1 LKTVKHLL
9 PKLISCVL
17 LTLLIACNSN
27 KKTDKDH
34 LVFRYNEYK
43 NINSLDPAFAKDN
56 STIWACNQLFNGLVQ
71 LDDDLNIQPDIAKTW
86 TISEDGKTYTF
97 HLRNDVYFHKH
108 KLFKNNTRKAT
119 AFDFEYSFDRLTDP
133 KTASPGS
140 NTLQQVV
147 TYTAVNDTTFTIQL
161 KQPFPAF
168 LGVLTTKYCSV
179 LPSEVVEFYGNDF
192 RANPIGTGPFK
203 FKRWE
208 ENIKLVL
215 RKNNFYH
222 EKDSLGNQLPYLEA
236 VAISFL
242 TDKQSE
248 FLQFS
253 QGNIDF
259 ISGLAPSYKDELLTS
274 DGKLR
279 SKYKEFVNMVF
290 GDYLNTEYLGFY
302 MDTDQVEI
310 QSKLI
315 RKAINYGFDRQT
327 MITYL
332 RNGIGTPAENGF
344 IPKGLPSFNHLK
356 GFSYQPEKARELV
369 TQFIKET
376 GIKEPKITIST
387 NSLYVDL
394 CEYIQRELEKIG
406 LTVTI
411 DLLTSSTL
419 KEEKA
424 TGKLSVF
431 RASWVADYPDAENYL
446 SLFYSKNFAPNGPNY
461 THFKNKKYD
470 SLYENALKE
479 VDIKKRHGLY
489 QKMDSII
496 INNAPVIP
504 LYYDQVIRFSRKNI
518 HGLGINPINLLHL
531 KKVHKSKLVNTKKK
545 TKY

>member
-1 LKTVKHLL
+1 LKTVKLL
-9 PKLISCVL
+9 QYKLAATVIF
-17 LTLLIACNSN
+17 TLLIACNP
-27 KKTDKDH
+27 KTKSDKDH

-56 STIWACNQLFNGLVQ
+56 SAIWACNQLFNGLVQ
-71 LDDDLNIQPDIAKTW
+71 LDDKLNIKPDIAENW
-86 TISEDGKTYTF
+86 TISEDAKTYIFNLRSDVFF
-97 HLRNDVYFHKH
+97 HEHE
-108 KLFKNNTRKAT
+108 LFKNKKRTVT
-119 AFDFEYSFDRLTDP
+119 AFDFEYSFDRLTSK

-140 NTLQQVV
+140 NTLQQVAF
-147 TYTAVNDTTFTIQL
+147 YKAVNDSTFTIQL

-179 LPSEVVEFYGNDF
+179 LPKEIVTHYGNDF

-215 RKNNFYH
+215 RKNKNYH
-222 EKDSLGNQLPYLEA
+222 EQDSQGGKLPYLEA
-236 VAISFL
+236 IAISFL

-259 ISGLAPSYKDELLTS
+259 ISGLAPSYKDELLTAT
-274 DGKLR
+274 GKLR
-279 SKYKEFVNMVF
+279 DKYTNTVNMVS

-302 MDTDQVEI
+302 MDTKQPEI
-310 QSKLI
+310 QSALI
-315 RKAINYGFDRQT
+315 RKAINYGFDRQV
-327 MITYL
+327 MIKYL

-344 IPKGLPSFNHLK
+344 IPKGLPSFNYLK
-356 GFSYQPEKARELV
+356 GFNYQPEKAKELV
-369 TQFIKET
+369 NQFKSTT
-376 GIKEPKITIST
+376 GITEPKITIAT
-387 NSLYVDL
+387 NSAYVDL

-419 KEEKA
+419 KE
-424 TGKLSVF
+424 GKSKGTLPVF

-446 SLFYSKNFAPNGPNY
+446 SLFYSKNFTPNGPNY
-461 THFKNKKYD
+461 THFKSDRYD

-479 VDIKKRHGLY
+479 VNLKKRYHFY
-489 QKMDSII
+489 QQMDSIV

-531 KKVHKSKLVNTKKK
+531 KRVSKSKL
-545 TKY
+545 

>member
-1 LKTVKHLL
+1 MKTVKRHL

-17 LTLLIACNSN
+17 LTLLIACDSN
-27 KKTDKDH
+27 KKSNKDH

-56 STIWACNQLFNGLVQ
+56 STIWACNQLFNGLIQ
-71 LDDDLNIQPDIAKTW
+71 LDDNLNIQPDIAKKW

-97 HLRNDVYFHKH
+97 YLRKDVYFHKH

-119 AFDFEYSFDRLTDP
+119 AFDFKYSFDRLTDT

-140 NTLQQVV
+140 NTLQQVE
-147 TYTAVNDTTFTIQL
+147 TYNAVNDTIFTIQL

-179 LPSEVVEFYGNDF
+179 LPKEVVEFYGNDF
-192 RANPIGTGPFK
+192 RSNPIGTGPFK

-215 RKNNFYH
+215 RKNESYH
-222 EKDSLGNQLPYLEA
+222 EQNSQGKKLPYLEA
-236 VAISFL
+236 VAITFL

-259 ISGLAPSYKDELLTS
+259 ISGLAPSYKDELLTP

-279 SKYKEFVNMVF
+279 SKYTESVNMVY

-302 MDTDQVEI
+302 MDSKQTEI
-310 QSKLI
+310 QSELI

-327 MITYL
+327 MIKYL

-356 GFSYQPEKARELV
+356 GYNYQPEKAKELV
-369 TQFIKET
+369 SQFIKET

-406 LTVTI
+406 LNVSI

-419 KEEKA
+419 KEEKT
-424 TGKLSVF
+424 TGKLAVF

-446 SLFYSKNFAPNGPNY
+446 SLFYSKNFTPNGPNY
-461 THFKNKKYD
+461 THFKNAKYD

-479 VDIKKRHGLY
+479 VDVKKRHGLY

-531 KKVHKSKLVNTKKK
+531 KKVFKSKK
-545 TKY
+545 

>member
-1 LKTVKHLL
+1 MKTTPLL
-9 PKLISCVL
+9 NIKLLYTAMLVCF
-17 LTLLIACNSN
+17 TACNS
-27 KKTDKDH
+27 DKRHIDDTT
-34 LVFRYNEYK
+34 VFRYNEYK

-56 STIWACNQLFNGLVQ
+56 ANIWACNQLFNGLVQ
-71 LDDDLNIQPDIAKTW
+71 LDDNLNIQPDIAKSW
-86 TISEDGKTYTF
+86 TVSEDAKTYTF
-97 HLRNDVYFHKH
+97 LLRDDVKFHKH
-108 KLFKNNTRKAT
+108 KLFKNGYRKVIAS
-119 AFDFEYSFDRLTDP
+119 DFEYSFNRLTNN
-133 KTASPGS
+133 KLASPGS
-140 NTLQQVV
+140 NTLQQVDSFS
-147 TYTAVNDTTFTIQL
+147 AINDSVFKITL

-179 LPSEVVEFYGNDF
+179 LPKEIIDHYGNDF

-215 RKNNFYH
+215 RRNPNYH
-222 EKDSLGNQLPYLEA
+222 ETDSNGKQLPYLEA

-259 ISGLAPSYKDELLTS
+259 ISGLAPSYKDELLTAN
-274 DGKLR
+274 GELR
-279 SKYKEFVNMVF
+279 EKYNQSVNMVS

-302 MDTDQVEI
+302 METDQTEI
-310 QSKLI
+310 QSELI
-315 RKAINYGFDRQT
+315 RQAVNYGFDRQT

-344 IPKGLPSFNHLK
+344 IPKGLPSFNKQK
-356 GFSYQPEKARELV
+356 GYSYQPEKAKKLID
-369 TQFIKET
+369 QFKTET
-376 GIKEPKITIST
+376 GIFNPKITIST

-419 KEEKA
+419 REEKA
-424 TGKLSVF
+424 TGKLALF

-446 SLFYSKNFAPNGPNY
+446 SLFYSKNFTPNGPNY
-461 THFKNKKYD
+461 THFSNKVYD
-470 SLYENALKE
+470 SLYEYALKE
-479 VDIKKRHGLY
+479 VDLYRRHQLY
-489 QKMDSII
+489 QKMDSLII
-496 INNAPVIP
+496 KNAPVIP
-504 LYYDQVIRFSRKNI
+504 LYYDNVIRFTRKNV

-531 KKVHKSKLVNTKKK
+531 KRVTKS
-545 TKY
+545 

>member
-1 LKTVKHLL
+1 MTFIT
-9 PKLISCVL
+9 LISC
-17 LTLLIACNSN
+17 NN
-27 KKTDKDH
+27 KKNTNKDH

-43 NINSLDPAFAKDN
+43 NINTLDPAFAKDN

-71 LDDDLNIQPDIAKTW
+71 LNDSLNIKPDIAKKW
-86 TISEDGKTYTF
+86 TVSKDAKTYIFT
-97 HLRNDVYFHKH
+97 LRKGVYFHEH
-108 KLFKNNTRKAT
+108 KLFKNNKRTVT
-119 AFDFEYSFDRLTDP
+119 AYDFEYSFNRLTSE

-140 NTLQQVV
+140 NTLQQVA
-147 TYTAVNDTTFTIQL
+147 YYKAINDTTFKIQL

-179 LPSEVVEFYGNDF
+179 LPKEIVAFYGDDF
-192 RANPIGTGPFK
+192 RANPIGTGPFI

-215 RKNNFYH
+215 RKNNNYH
-222 EKDSLGNQLPYLEA
+222 EKDKNGNKLPYLEA

-274 DGKLR
+274 NGKLR
-279 SKYKEFVNMVF
+279 KNYIKTVNIVS

-302 MDTDQVEI
+302 MESEI
-310 QSKLI
+310 PEIKSLLL
-315 RKAINYGFDRQT
+315 RKAINLAFDRQT
-327 MITYL
+327 MIKYL

-344 IPKGLPSFNHLK
+344 VPKGLPSFKYLK
-356 GFSYQPEKARELV
+356 GYTYEPKKAEKLV
-369 TQFIKET
+369 EQFKKET
-376 GIKEPKITIST
+376 GIENPKITIST
-387 NSLYVDL
+387 NSAYVDL

-406 LTVTI
+406 LNVAI

-419 KEEKA
+419 KE
-424 TGKLSVF
+424 GKSRGNLPIF

-446 SLFYSKNFAPNGPNY
+446 SLFYSKNFTPNGPNY
-461 THFKNKKYD
+461 THFKNELYD
-470 SLYENALKE
+470 QLYEKALKE
-479 VDIKKRHGLY
+479 VDLKTRHRYY
-489 QKMDSII
+489 QEMDSII

-504 LYYDQVIRFSRKNI
+504 LYYDQVIRFTRKNI

-531 KKVHKSKLVNTKKK
+531 KKVYKSKL
-545 TKY
+545 

>member
-1 LKTVKHLL
+1 LKTVHPLQY
-9 PKLISCVL
+9 KLITFVIF
-17 LTLLIACNSN
+17 TLLIACNS
-27 KKTDKDH
+27 KTKSDRDH

-56 STIWACNQLFNGLVQ
+56 SAIWACNQLFNGLVQ
-71 LDDDLNIQPDIAKTW
+71 LDDNLNIQPDIAKSW
-86 TISEDGKTYTF
+86 AISEDAKTYTF
-97 HLRNDVYFHKH
+97 TLRNDVFFHEH
-108 KLFKNNTRKAT
+108 KLFKNKKRNVT
-119 AFDFEYSFDRLTDP
+119 AFDFEYSFNRLTDE

-140 NTLQQVV
+140 NTLQQVSV
-147 TYTAVNDTTFTIQL
+147 YKAVNDSTFTIQL

-179 LPSEVVEFYGNDF
+179 LPKEIVEHYGNDF

-215 RKNNFYH
+215 RKNKNYH
-222 EKDSLGNQLPYLEA
+222 EQDAKGTQLPYLEA

-259 ISGLAPSYKDELLTS
+259 ISGLDPSYKDELLTQV
-274 DGKLR
+274 GKLR
-279 SKYKEFVNMVF
+279 SKYTSTVNMVS

-302 MDTDQVEI
+302 MDSKQTEI
-310 QSKLI
+310 QSVLI

-356 GFSYQPEKARELV
+356 GFTYQPKKAKELV
-369 TQFIKET
+369 NQFKNET
-376 GIKEPKITIST
+376 GITEPKITIAT
-387 NSLYVDL
+387 NSNYVDL

-419 KEEKA
+419 KE
-424 TGKLSVF
+424 GKSKGTLPVF

-446 SLFYSKNFAPNGPNY
+446 SLFYSKNFTPNGPNY
-461 THFKNKKYD
+461 THFKNEEYD
-470 SLYENALKE
+470 NLYENALKE
-479 VDIKKRHGLY
+479 VDLRKRHGFY
-489 QKMDSII
+489 QQMDSIV

-531 KKVHKSKLVNTKKK
+531 KRVTKSKL
-545 TKY
+545 

>member
-1 LKTVKHLL
+1 LKTVQLL
-9 PKLISCVL
+9 QYKLIASVFFML
-17 LTLLIACNSN
+17 LNACNS
-27 KKTDKDH
+27 TTTSDRDH

-56 STIWACNQLFNGLVQ
+56 SAIWACNQLFNGLVQ
-71 LDDDLNIQPDIAKTW
+71 LDDNLNIQPDIAKSW
-86 TISEDGKTYTF
+86 TISEDAKTYVF
-97 HLRNDVYFHKH
+97 NIRNDVFFHEH
-108 KLFKNNTRKAT
+108 KLFTNNKRKVT
-119 AFDFEYSFDRLTDP
+119 AFDFKYSFDRLTDK

-140 NTLQQVV
+140 NTLQQVLV
-147 TYTAVNDTTFTIQL
+147 YKAVNDSTFTIQL

-179 LPSEVVEFYGNDF
+179 LPKEIVEHYGNDF

-215 RKNNFYH
+215 RKNKNYH
-222 EKDSLGNQLPYLEA
+222 EQDSKGNKLPYLEA
-236 VAISFL
+236 VAITFL

-259 ISGLAPSYKDELLTS
+259 ISGLDPSYKDELLTQV
-274 DGKLR
+274 GKLR
-279 SKYKEFVNMVF
+279 SKYTSTVNMVS

-302 MDTDQVEI
+302 MESKQTEI
-310 QSKLI
+310 QSVLI

-327 MITYL
+327 MIKYL

-356 GFSYQPEKARELV
+356 GFTYQPEKAKKLV
-369 TQFIKET
+369 NQFKNET
-376 GIKEPKITIST
+376 GITEPKITIAT
-387 NSLYVDL
+387 NSNYVDL

-419 KEEKA
+419 KE
-424 TGKLSVF
+424 GKSKGTLPMF

-446 SLFYSKNFAPNGPNY
+446 SLFYSKNFTPNGPNY
-461 THFKNKKYD
+461 THFKNDRYD
-470 SLYENALKE
+470 RLYENALKE
-479 VDIKKRHGLY
+479 VNLNKRHRFY
-489 QKMDSII
+489 QQMDSII
-496 INNAPVIP
+496 INNTPVIP

-531 KKVHKSKLVNTKKK
+531 KRVYKSKLKIP
-545 TKY
+545 

>member
-108 KLFKNNTRKAT
+108 KLFKSNTRKAT

-504 LYYDQVIRFSRKNI
+504 LYYDQVIRFSRKDI

-531 KKVHKSKLVNTKKK
+531 KKVRK
-545 TKY
+545 TDRH

>member
-1 LKTVKHLL
+1 MKTVQLL
-9 PKLISCVL
+9 QYKLIASVIF
-17 LTLLIACNSN
+17 TLLIACNS
-27 KKTDKDH
+27 TTTSDRDH

-56 STIWACNQLFNGLVQ
+56 SAIWACNQLFNGLVQ
-71 LDDDLNIQPDIAKTW
+71 LDDNLNIQPDIAKSW
-86 TISEDGKTYTF
+86 TISEDAKTYVF
-97 HLRNDVYFHKH
+97 NIRNDVFFHEH
-108 KLFKNNTRKAT
+108 ELFTNNKRKVT
-119 AFDFEYSFDRLTDP
+119 AFDFKYSFDRLTDK

-140 NTLQQVV
+140 NTLQQVLV
-147 TYTAVNDTTFTIQL
+147 YKAVNDSTFTIQL

-179 LPSEVVEFYGNDF
+179 LPKEIVEHYGNDF

-215 RKNNFYH
+215 RKNKNYH
-222 EKDSLGNQLPYLEA
+222 EQDSKGNKLPYLEA
-236 VAISFL
+236 VAITFL

-259 ISGLAPSYKDELLTS
+259 ISGLDPSYKDELLTQV
-274 DGKLR
+274 GKLR
-279 SKYKEFVNMVF
+279 SKYTSTVNMVS

-302 MDTDQVEI
+302 MESKQTEI
-310 QSKLI
+310 QSVLI

-327 MITYL
+327 MIKYL

-356 GFSYQPEKARELV
+356 GYTYQPEKAKELV
-369 TQFIKET
+369 NQFKNET
-376 GIKEPKITIST
+376 GITEPKITIAT
-387 NSLYVDL
+387 NSNYVDL

-419 KEEKA
+419 KE
-424 TGKLSVF
+424 GKSKGTLPMF

-446 SLFYSKNFAPNGPNY
+446 SLFYSKNFTPNGPNY
-461 THFKNKKYD
+461 THFKNDRYD
-470 SLYENALKE
+470 HLYENALKE
-479 VDIKKRHGLY
+479 VDLNKRHRFY
-489 QKMDSII
+489 QQMDSII

-531 KKVHKSKLVNTKKK
+531 KRVYKSKL
-545 TKY
+545 

>member
-17 LTLLIACNSN
+17 FTLLIACDSN
-27 KKTDKDH
+27 KKSNKDH

-56 STIWACNQLFNGLVQ
+56 STIWACNQLFNGLLQ
-71 LDDDLNIQPDIAKTW
+71 LDDNLNIQPDIAKSW

-97 HLRNDVYFHKH
+97 HLRDDVYFHKH

-119 AFDFEYSFDRLTDP
+119 AFDFEYSFNRLMDP

-140 NTLQQVV
+140 NTLQQVA
-147 TYTAVNDTTFTIQL
+147 TYSAVNDTIFTIQL

-179 LPSEVVEFYGNDF
+179 LPKEAVAFYGNEF

-215 RKNNFYH
+215 RKNNSYH
-222 EKDSLGNQLPYLEA
+222 EKDSLGKQLPYLEA

-259 ISGLAPSYKDELLTS
+259 ISGLAPSYKDELLTA

-279 SKYKEFVNMVF
+279 SKYKESVNMVF

-302 MDTDQVEI
+302 MDTDQTEI
-310 QSKLI
+310 QSELI

-327 MITYL
+327 MVTYL

-344 IPKGLPSFNHLK
+344 IPKGLPSFNYLK
-356 GFSYQPEKARELV
+356 GFNYQPEKAKKLV
-369 TQFIKET
+369 AQFIKET

-406 LTVTI
+406 LTVSI

-446 SLFYSKNFAPNGPNY
+446 SLFYSKNFTPNGPNY
-461 THFKNKKYD
+461 THFKNITYD

-479 VDIKKRHGLY
+479 VAIKKRHGLY
-489 QKMDSII
+489 QKMDSIVI
-496 INNAPVIP
+496 HHAPVIP

-518 HGLGINPINLLHL
+518 HGLGMNPINLLHL
-531 KKVHKSKLVNTKKK
+531 KRVYKSRLLDIKKK
-545 TKY
+545 R

>member
-1 LKTVKHLL
+1 LKTIKLL
-9 PKLISCVL
+9 QYKLITTVIFIVF
-17 LTLLIACNSN
+17 IACNSN
-27 KKTDKDH
+27 TKSDRDH

-56 STIWACNQLFNGLVQ
+56 SAIWACNQLFNGLVQ
-71 LDDDLNIQPDIAKTW
+71 LDDNLNIQSDIAKNW
-86 TISEDGKTYTF
+86 TISEDAKTYVFNLRTDIFF
-97 HLRNDVYFHKH
+97 HEH
-108 KLFKNNTRKAT
+108 KLFKNKKRTVT
-119 AFDFEYSFDRLTDP
+119 AFDFEYSFNRLTSEE
-133 KTASPGS
+133 TASPGS
-140 NTLQQVV
+140 NTLQQVAF
-147 TYTAVNDTTFTIQL
+147 YKAENDSTLTIQL

-179 LPSEVVEFYGNDF
+179 LPKEIVTHYGNDF

-215 RKNNFYH
+215 RKNENYH
-222 EKDSLGNQLPYLEA
+222 EQDSQGKKLPYLEA
-236 VAISFL
+236 VAITFL

-259 ISGLAPSYKDELLTS
+259 ISGLAPSYKDELLTAT
-274 DGKLR
+274 GKLR
-279 SKYKEFVNMVF
+279 DKYFNTVNMVS

-302 MDTDQVEI
+302 MDSKQTEI

-356 GFSYQPEKARELV
+356 GFNYLPEKAKELV
-369 TQFIKET
+369 NQFKNKT
-376 GIKEPKITIST
+376 GIMEPKITIAT
-387 NSLYVDL
+387 NSSYVDL

-419 KEEKA
+419 KE
-424 TGKLSVF
+424 GKSKGTLPVF

-446 SLFYSKNFAPNGPNY
+446 SLFYSKNFTPNGPNY
-461 THFKNKKYD
+461 THFKNDLYD
-470 SLYENALKE
+470 SLYENSLKE
-479 VDIKKRHGLY
+479 IDLKKRHYFY
-489 QKMDSII
+489 QQMDSIV

-531 KKVHKSKLVNTKKK
+531 KRVSKSNN
-545 TKY
+545 

>member
-1 LKTVKHLL
+1 LKTTLL
-9 PKLISCVL
+9 LRYKLIISVIFIL
-17 LTLLIACNSN
+17 LTSCNS
-27 KKTDKDH
+27 KTKSDRDY

-56 STIWACNQLFNGLVQ
+56 SAIWACNQLFNGLVQ
-71 LDDDLNIQPDIAKTW
+71 LDDNLNIKPDIAKNW
-86 TISEDGKTYTF
+86 VISEDAKTYVFNLRSDVFF
-97 HLRNDVYFHKH
+97 HEH
-108 KLFKNNTRKAT
+108 KLFKNKKRAVT
-119 AFDFEYSFDRLTDP
+119 AFDFEYSFDRLTSE

-140 NTLQQVV
+140 NTLQQVAF
-147 TYTAVNDTTFTIQL
+147 YNAENDSTFTIQL

-179 LPSEVVEFYGNDF
+179 LPQEIVTHYGNDF

-215 RKNNFYH
+215 RKNKNYH
-222 EKDSLGNQLPYLEA
+222 EKDNQGNKLPYLEA
-236 VAISFL
+236 VAITFL

-259 ISGLAPSYKDELLTS
+259 ISGLDPSYKDELLTQI
-274 DGKLR
+274 GKLR
-279 SKYKEFVNMVF
+279 SKYTSTVNMVS

-302 MDTDQVEI
+302 MESKQTEI
-310 QSKLI
+310 QSVLI

-327 MITYL
+327 MIKYL

-356 GFSYQPEKARELV
+356 GFTYQPEKAKKLV
-369 TQFIKET
+369 DQFKIET
-376 GIKEPKITIST
+376 GITEPKITIAT
-387 NSLYVDL
+387 NSNYVDL

-406 LTVTI
+406 LTVSI

-419 KEEKA
+419 KE
-424 TGKLSVF
+424 GKSKGSLPVF

-446 SLFYSKNFAPNGPNY
+446 SLFYSKNFTPNGPNY
-461 THFKNKKYD
+461 THFKNDTYD
-470 SLYENALKE
+470 RLYESSLKE
-479 VDIKKRHGLY
+479 VDLSKRHRFY
-489 QKMDSII
+489 QQMDSIV

-531 KKVHKSKLVNTKKK
+531 KRVSKSKL
-545 TKY
+545 

>member
-1 LKTVKHLL
+1 VQKYNYLTNLKTTPHLYIKQL
-9 PKLISCVL
+9 CLVL
-17 LTLLIACNSN
+17 FLGLTACQS
-27 KKTDKDH
+27 DKSKIDDTT
-34 LVFRYNEYK
+34 VFRYNEYK
-43 NINSLDPAFAKDN
+43 NVNSLDPAFAKDN
-56 STIWACNQLFNGLVQ
+56 ANIWACNQLFNGLVQ
-71 LDDDLNIQPDIAKTW
+71 LDDNLNVQPDIAKSW
-86 TISEDGKTYTF
+86 TISEDAKTYTF
-97 HLRNDVYFHKH
+97 LLRSDIRFHKH
-108 KLFKNNTRKAT
+108 KLFKNQTRNVT
-119 AFDFEYSFDRLTDP
+119 ASDFEYSFNRLIDD
-133 KTASPGS
+133 KLASPGS
-140 NTLQQVV
+140 NTLQQVD
-147 TYTAVNDTTFTIQL
+147 YFLAKNDSTFTIKL

-179 LPSEVVEFYGNDF
+179 LPKEIVEYYGANF
-192 RANPIGTGPFK
+192 RANPIGTGPFQ

-215 RKNNFYH
+215 RKNKNYH
-222 EKDSLGNQLPYLEA
+222 EKDSTGKQLPYLEA

-259 ISGLAPSYKDELLTS
+259 ISGLAPSYKDELLTAN
-274 DGKLR
+274 GILR
-279 SKYKEFVNMVF
+279 EKYKESVNMVS

-302 MDTDQVEI
+302 METQQPEI
-310 QSKLI
+310 QSELI
-315 RKAINYGFDRQT
+315 RQAVNYGFDRQT

-344 IPKGLPSFNHLK
+344 IPKGLPSFNDQE
-356 GFSYQPEKARELV
+356 GYSYQPEKAKALV
-369 TQFIKET
+369 NQFKTES
-376 GIKEPKITIST
+376 GISNPKITIST

-419 KEEKA
+419 REEKA
-424 TGKLSVF
+424 TGKLALF

-446 SLFYSKNFAPNGPNY
+446 SLFYSKNFTPNGPNY
-461 THFKNKKYD
+461 THFKNNTYD
-470 SLYENALKE
+470 SIYEHTLKE
-479 VDIKKRHGLY
+479 IDLKKRHRLY

-496 INNAPVIP
+496 IKNAPVIP
-504 LYYDQVIRFSRKNI
+504 LYYDNVIRFTRKNI

-531 KKVHKSKLVNTKKK
+531 KRVYKSK
-545 TKY
+545 

>member
-1 LKTVKHLL
+1 MKTLQHLQY
-9 PKLISCVL
+9 KLIASVIF
-17 LTLLIACNSN
+17 TLLIACNP
-27 KKTDKDH
+27 KTKSDKDH

-56 STIWACNQLFNGLVQ
+56 SAIWACNQLFNGLVQ
-71 LDDDLNIQPDIAKTW
+71 LDDNLNIQPDIAKSW
-86 TISEDGKTYTF
+86 TVSEDAKTYTF
-97 HLRNDVYFHKH
+97 NLRNDVFFHEH
-108 KLFKNNTRKAT
+108 KLFKNNKRAVT
-119 AFDFEYSFDRLTDP
+119 AFDFEYSFDRLTDE

-140 NTLQQVV
+140 NTLQQVSV
-147 TYTAVNDTTFTIQL
+147 YKAVNDSVFTIQL

-179 LPSEVVEFYGNDF
+179 LPKEIVEHYGNDF

-215 RKNNFYH
+215 RKNKNYH
-222 EKDSLGNQLPYLEA
+222 EQDSKGNKLPYLEA

-259 ISGLAPSYKDELLTS
+259 ISGLDPSYKDELLTS
-274 DGKLR
+274 IGKLR
-279 SKYKEFVNMVF
+279 HKYTSTVNMVS

-302 MDTDQVEI
+302 MDTKQSEI
-310 QSKLI
+310 QSALI
-315 RKAINYGFDRQT
+315 RKAINYGFDRKT
-327 MITYL
+327 MIKYL

-344 IPKGLPSFNHLK
+344 IPKGLPSFNNLK
-356 GFSYQPEKARELV
+356 GFTYQPEKAKELV
-369 TQFIKET
+369 NQFKKET
-376 GIKEPKITIST
+376 GITVPKITIAT
-387 NSLYVDL
+387 NSNYVDL
-394 CEYIQRELEKIG
+394 CEYIQRKLEKIG

-419 KEEKA
+419 KE
-424 TGKLSVF
+424 GKSKGTLPVF

-446 SLFYSKNFAPNGPNY
+446 SLFYSKNFTPNGPNY
-461 THFKNKKYD
+461 THFKNDRYD
-470 SLYENALKE
+470 SLYENALRE
-479 VDIKKRHGLY
+479 IDLKKRHHFY
-489 QKMDSII
+489 QQMDSIV

-504 LYYDQVIRFSRKNI
+504 LYYDQVIRFSQKNI

-531 KKVHKSKLVNTKKK
+531 KRVSKK
-545 TKY
+545 

>member
-9 PKLISCVL
+9 PKLLICVL
-17 LTLLIACNSN
+17 LTLLIACDSN
-27 KKTDKDH
+27 KKSDKDH

-71 LDDDLNIQPDIAKTW
+71 LDDNLNIQPDIAEKW

-108 KLFKNNTRKAT
+108 TLFKNNTRKAT
-119 AFDFEYSFDRLTDP
+119 AHDFKYSFDRLTDP

-140 NTLQQVV
+140 NTLQQVA
-147 TYTAVNDTTFTIQL
+147 TYHAINDTIFKIQL

-179 LPSEVVEFYGNDF
+179 LPKEVVEFYGNDF
-192 RANPIGTGPFK
+192 RSNPIGTGPFK

-215 RKNNFYH
+215 RKNNSYH
-222 EKDSLGNQLPYLEA
+222 EKDSLGKQLPYLEA

-259 ISGLAPSYKDELLTS
+259 ISGLAPSYKDELLTI

-279 SKYKEFVNMVF
+279 SKYKESVNMVF

-302 MDTDQVEI
+302 MDTDQAEI
-310 QSKLI
+310 KSELI
-315 RKAINYGFDRQT
+315 RRAINFGFDRQT

-344 IPKGLPSFNHLK
+344 IPKGLPSFNNLK
-356 GFSYQPEKARELV
+356 GYHYQPEKAKELV

-376 GIKEPKITIST
+376 GITAPKVTIST

-424 TGKLSVF
+424 TGKLSIF

-446 SLFYSKNFAPNGPNY
+446 SLFYSKNFTPNGPNY
-461 THFKNKKYD
+461 THFKNSEYD

-479 VDIKKRHGLY
+479 VNVKKRHRLY
-489 QKMDSII
+489 QKMDSIVI
-496 INNAPVIP
+496 HNAPVIP

-531 KKVHKSKLVNTKKK
+531 KKVSKSKL
-545 TKY
+545 

>member
-1 LKTVKHLL
+1 MKTLQHLQY
-9 PKLISCVL
+9 KLIASVIF
-17 LTLLIACNSN
+17 TLLIACNP
-27 KKTDKDH
+27 KTKSDKDH

-56 STIWACNQLFNGLVQ
+56 SAIWACNQLFNGLVQ
-71 LDDDLNIQPDIAKTW
+71 LDDYLNIQPDIAKSW
-86 TISEDGKTYTF
+86 TVSEDAKTYTF
-97 HLRNDVYFHKH
+97 NLRNDVFFHEH
-108 KLFKNNTRKAT
+108 KLFKNNKRAVT
-119 AFDFEYSFDRLTDP
+119 AFDFEYSFDRLTDE

-140 NTLQQVV
+140 NTLQQVSV
-147 TYTAVNDTTFTIQL
+147 YKAVNDSVFTIQL

-179 LPSEVVEFYGNDF
+179 L
-192 RANPIGTGPFK
+192 
-203 FKRWE
+203 
-208 ENIKLVL
+208 
-215 RKNNFYH
+215 RKNKNYH
-222 EKDSLGNQLPYLEA
+222 EQDSKGNKLPYLEA

-259 ISGLAPSYKDELLTS
+259 ISGLDPSYKDELLTS
-274 DGKLR
+274 IGKLR
-279 SKYKEFVNMVF
+279 HKYTSSVNMVS

-302 MDTDQVEI
+302 MDTKQSEI
-310 QSKLI
+310 QSALI
-315 RKAINYGFDRQT
+315 RKAINYGFDRKT
-327 MITYL
+327 MIKYL

-344 IPKGLPSFNHLK
+344 IPKGLPSFNNLK
-356 GFSYQPEKARELV
+356 GFTYQPEKAKELV
-369 TQFIKET
+369 NQFKKET
-376 GIKEPKITIST
+376 GITVPKITIAT
-387 NSLYVDL
+387 NSNYVDL

-419 KEEKA
+419 KE
-424 TGKLSVF
+424 GKSKGTLPVF

-446 SLFYSKNFAPNGPNY
+446 SLFYSKNFTPNGPNY
-461 THFKNKKYD
+461 THFKNDRYD

-479 VDIKKRHGLY
+479 VDLKKRHHFY
-489 QKMDSII
+489 QQMDSIV

-518 HGLGINPINLLHL
+518 YGLGINPINLLHL
-531 KKVHKSKLVNTKKK
+531 KRVSKK
-545 TKY
+545 

>member
-1 LKTVKHLL
+1 LKTVKHHL

-17 LTLLIACNSN
+17 LTLLIACDSN
-27 KKTDKDH
+27 KKSDKDH

-71 LDDDLNIQPDIAKTW
+71 LDDNLNIQPDIAKYW

-97 HLRNDVYFHKH
+97 LLRDDVYFHKH
-108 KLFKNNTRKAT
+108 RLFKNNTRKAT
-119 AFDFEYSFDRLTDP
+119 AFDFKYSFDRLIDT
-133 KTASPGS
+133 KIASPGS
-140 NTLQQVV
+140 NTLQQVE
-147 TYTAVNDTTFTIQL
+147 TYNAVNDTIFTIQL

-179 LPSEVVEFYGNDF
+179 LPKEIVEFYGNDF
-192 RANPIGTGPFK
+192 RSNPIGTGPFK

-215 RKNNFYH
+215 RKNNSYH
-222 EKDSLGNQLPYLEA
+222 EKDSIENQLPYLEA

-259 ISGLAPSYKDELLTS
+259 ISGLAPSYKDELLTP

-279 SKYKEFVNMVF
+279 SKYKESVNMVY

-327 MITYL
+327 MIRYL

-344 IPKGLPSFNHLK
+344 IPKGLPSFNNLK
-356 GFSYQPEKARELV
+356 GYSYQPEKAKELV
-369 TQFIKET
+369 SQFIKET

-406 LTVTI
+406 LTVSI

-424 TGKLSVF
+424 TGKLAVF

-446 SLFYSKNFAPNGPNY
+446 SLFYSKNFTPNGPNY
-461 THFKNKKYD
+461 THFKNTKYD

-479 VDIKKRHGLY
+479 VDVKKRHGLY

-531 KKVHKSKLVNTKKK
+531 KKVQKSKIVNTKKK
-545 TKY
+545 KKR

>member
-1 LKTVKHLL
+1 MKTVKHLL

-17 LTLLIACNSN
+17 FTLLIACNS
-27 KKTDKDH
+27 KKKSNKDH

-71 LDDDLNIQPDIAKTW
+71 LDDNLNVQPDIAKSW

-97 HLRNDVYFHKH
+97 NLRNDIYFHKH
-108 KLFKNNTRKAT
+108 NLFKNNTRKAT
-119 AFDFEYSFDRLTDP
+119 AFDFEYSFNRLTDP

-140 NTLQQVV
+140 NTLQQVA
-147 TYTAVNDTTFTIQL
+147 TYNAVNDTIFKIQL

-179 LPSEVVEFYGNDF
+179 LPKEIVTHYGNDF
-192 RANPIGTGPFK
+192 RSNPIGTGPFK

-215 RKNNFYH
+215 RKNTNYH
-222 EKDSLGNQLPYLEA
+222 EKDNLGKQLPYLEA

-259 ISGLAPSYKDELLTS
+259 ISGLAPSYKDELLTA

-279 SKYKEFVNMVF
+279 SKYKKTVNMVF

-302 MDTDQVEI
+302 MDTDTPEI
-310 QSKLI
+310 KSELI
-315 RKAINYGFDRQT
+315 RKAINYGFDRKT

-344 IPKGLPSFNHLK
+344 IPKGLPSFNHQE
-356 GFSYQPEKARELV
+356 GYNYQPEKAKELV
-369 TQFIKET
+369 RQFVKET

-446 SLFYSKNFAPNGPNY
+446 SLFYSKNFTPNGPNY
-461 THFKNKKYD
+461 THFKNTEYD

-479 VDIKKRHGLY
+479 VNIKKRHGLY
-489 QKMDSII
+489 QQMDSIV
-496 INNAPVIP
+496 INHAPVIP

-531 KKVHKSKLVNTKKK
+531 KRVKKSIEK
-545 TKY
+545 

>member
-17 LTLLIACNSN
+17 FTLLIACNS
-27 KKTDKDH
+27 KKKLNNDH

-71 LDDDLNIQPDIAKTW
+71 LDDNLNVQPDIAKSW

-97 HLRNDVYFHKH
+97 NLRNDIYFHKH
-108 KLFKNNTRKAT
+108 NLFKNNTRKAT
-119 AFDFEYSFDRLTDP
+119 AFDFEYSFNRLTDP

-140 NTLQQVV
+140 NTLQQVA
-147 TYTAVNDTTFTIQL
+147 TYKAVNDTIFKIQL
-161 KQPFPAF
+161 SQPFPAF

-179 LPSEVVEFYGNDF
+179 LPKEIVTHYGNDF
-192 RANPIGTGPFK
+192 RSNPIGTGPFK

-215 RKNNFYH
+215 RKNTNYH
-222 EKDSLGNQLPYLEA
+222 EKDSLGKQLPYLEA

-259 ISGLAPSYKDELLTS
+259 ISGLAPSYKDELLTA

-279 SKYKEFVNMVF
+279 SKYKETVNMVF

-302 MDTDQVEI
+302 MDTDTPEI
-310 QSKLI
+310 KSELI
-315 RKAINYGFDRQT
+315 RKAINYGFDRKT

-344 IPKGLPSFNHLK
+344 IPKGLPSFNHQE
-356 GFSYQPEKARELV
+356 GYSYQPEKAKTLV
-369 TQFIKET
+369 RQFVKET

-424 TGKLSVF
+424 TGKLSIF

-446 SLFYSKNFAPNGPNY
+446 SLFYSKNFTPNGPNY
-461 THFKNKKYD
+461 THFKNTKYD

-479 VDIKKRHGLY
+479 VNIKKRHGLY
-489 QKMDSII
+489 QKMDSIVI
-496 INNAPVIP
+496 HHAPVIP

-531 KKVHKSKLVNTKKK
+531 KRVKKSIEK
-545 TKY
+545 

>member
-1 LKTVKHLL
+1 MKTVKHHL
-9 PKLISCVL
+9 PKLINCVL
-17 LTLLIACNSN
+17 FTLLIACDSN
-27 KKTDKDH
+27 KKSNKDH

-56 STIWACNQLFNGLVQ
+56 STIWACNQIFNGLVQ
-71 LDDDLNIQPDIAKTW
+71 LDDNLNIQPDIAKNW

-97 HLRNDVYFHKH
+97 NLRNDVYFHKH
-108 KLFKNNTRKAT
+108 KLFKNNSRKAT
-119 AFDFEYSFDRLTDP
+119 AFDFKYSFDRLKDP

-140 NTLQQVV
+140 NTLQQVE
-147 TYTAVNDTTFTIQL
+147 TYTAVNDTIFTIQL

-179 LPSEVVEFYGNDF
+179 LPKEIVEFYGNDF
-192 RANPIGTGPFK
+192 RSNPIGTGPFK

-215 RKNNFYH
+215 RKNNSYH
-222 EKDSLGNQLPYLEA
+222 EKDNLGRELPYLEA

-259 ISGLAPSYKDELLTS
+259 ISGLAPSYKDELLTT

-279 SKYKEFVNMVF
+279 LKYKESVNMVF

-302 MDTDQVEI
+302 MDTEQAEI
-310 QSKLI
+310 KSDLI
-315 RKAINYGFDRQT
+315 RKAINYGFDRKT
-327 MITYL
+327 MIRYL

-344 IPKGLPSFNHLK
+344 IPKGLPSFNSLK

-369 TQFIKET
+369 NQFIKET
-376 GIKEPKITIST
+376 GIKEPTITIST

-446 SLFYSKNFAPNGPNY
+446 SLFYSKNFTPNGPNY
-461 THFKNKKYD
+461 THFKNTKYD

-479 VDIKKRHGLY
+479 VNIKKRHTLY
-489 QKMDSII
+489 QKMDSIV
-496 INNAPVIP
+496 INKAPVIP

-531 KKVHKSKLVNTKKK
+531 KKVRK
-545 TKY
+545 TDSL